1 MRRVLALSF
10 LFVFLMLSA
19 TAFADHLVLDP
30 NGGSGGNFAYFTR
43 ANGHPLVL
51 SGGTDYFFFG
61 NIGYPTGLRL
71 GGDGALFL
79 DSAVLWIDGTPM
91 EFFFNPG
98 TISMTSFTLPTDGR
112 DFRALVDI
120 TFFASGFNFDTGQTI
135 NVGGGARGSVS
146 FSFSNGFY
154 YANSFVEAPEPAT
167 LSLVGMGLIGIAFR
181 RKNGRT
187 QSPNNRNEEG

>member
-1 MRRVLALSF
+1 MRRVLSSSF
-10 LFVFLMLSA
+10 LFVLVFLISA

-30 NGGSGGNFAYFTR
+30 NGGSGSNFAYFTHD
-43 ANGHPLVL
+43 NGHRLIL
-51 SGGTDYFFFG
+51 SGGTDYSFFG
-61 NIGYPTGLRL
+61 SGGYPTGSAF

-79 DSAVLWIDGTPM
+79 DSAVFVIDGTPL

-98 TISMTSFTLPTDGR
+98 TISMTSFKLPADGR

-120 TFFASGFNFDTGQTI
+120 TFFATGFNFDTGQTI

-167 LSLVGMGLIGIAFR
+167 LSLVGIGLVGIAAYR
-181 RKNGRT
+181 RKRGHLGR
-187 QSPNNRNEEG
+187 

>member
-1 MRRVLALSF
+1 MRQVLSRSF
-10 LFVFLMLSA
+10 LFVFLMSA
-19 TAFADHLVLDP
+19 PAFADHLVLDP
-30 NGGSGGNFAYFTR
+30 NGGAGGNFAYFTHD
-43 ANGHPLVL
+43 NGHRLVL

-61 NIGYPTGLRL
+61 NVGYPTGLRL

-79 DSAVLWIDGTPM
+79 DSAVFVIDGTPL

-135 NVGGGARGSVS
+135 NVGGGAHGSVS
-146 FSFSNGFY
+146 FTFSNGFY
-154 YANSFVEAPEPAT
+154 YPNSFVEAPEPAT
-167 LSLVGMGLIGIAFR
+167 LCLVGTGLIGIAFR
-181 RKNGRT
+181 RKKGRT
-187 QSPNNRNEEG
+187 RSLNNRDEEG

>member
-1 MRRVLALSF
+1 M
-10 LFVFLMLSA
+10 SA

-30 NGGSGGNFAYFTR
+30 NGGSGSNFAYFTR

-79 DSAVLWIDGTPM
+79 DSAVLWIEGTPM

-112 DFRALVDI
+112 DFRVLVDI

-135 NVGGGARGSVS
+135 NVGGAREGR
-146 FSFSNGFY
+146 
-154 YANSFVEAPEPAT
+154 
-167 LSLVGMGLIGIAFR
+167 FR
-181 RKNGRT
+181 
-187 QSPNNRNEEG
+187 SPFPMDSTTPTPSSRRPNLRRCPWSDWD

>member
-1 MRRVLALSF
+1 M
-10 LFVFLMLSA
+10 SA

-30 NGGSGGNFAYFTR
+30 NGGAGGNFAYFTHD
-43 ANGHPLVL
+43 NGHQLIL

-61 NIGYPTGLRL
+61 NVGYPTGLRL

-79 DSAVLWIDGTPM
+79 DSAVFVIDGTPL

-135 NVGGGARGSVS
+135 NVGGGAHGSVS
-146 FSFSNGFY
+146 LTFSNGFY
-154 YANSFVEAPEPAT
+154 YPNSFVEAPEPAT

-181 RKNGRT
+181 RKKGRT
-187 QSPNNRNEEG
+187 RSPNNRHEEG